1 MPATTIEMTTAPLS
15 EGFSFEIE
23 QVTDTSATLVIL
35 GGSRVVKYDV
45 LVWSPT
51 QFVKNMT
58 VVRESG
64 STQVEINNLRQGNN
78 ARINR
83 FF

>member
-45 LVWSPT
+45 FVWSPT
-51 QFVKNMT
+51 QFVRNMT
-58 VVRESG
+58 AMRMSG
-64 STQVEINNLRQGNN
+64 TTQVEINNLKQGNN